1 MSGKLFDYLG
11 ELSKLFRE
19 MTISD
24 RDGAEL
30 QVDQGVDNALDLIR
44 SVRGKGANVLVVG
57 NGGSAAIA
65 SHLQN
70 DLCKAVG
77 LRSLVFTEQPLLT
90 ALSNDDGYEVAYES
104 LVRLWANEGDLLIAI
119 SSSGRSNNILNAVS
133 AARGRR
139 LNVLTLSGFDGDNPL
154 RKSGDVNLYIPSHSY
169 GLVEIAH
176 AALTQF
182 FTDVL
187 QKERM

>member
-24 RDGAEL
+24 RHGAEL

-133 AARGRR
+133 AARARR

-187 QKERM
+187 QKERV